1 MQILQE
7 NGRGKS
13 DVPMIMGVIGF
24 VATIP
29 GTLCAGC
36 MGACASVGTT
46 LATGQ
51 SSNVGSIWILINLA
65 SAAAGLFF
73 GIKSKG
79 TPRTSGAV
87 MIGVALLTLLLSFV
101 TFNWFWGLIA
111 VACFGIGGAI
121 SLTQEKLGGTDPTR
135 NLAVTENQTSYVPPV
150 YEQKHEHREKE
161 TVIVLPPAPPVVQN
175 PPANPPVQHYAPP
188 VQHQKATFQAEPN
201 PYADNNNNRQNGNLS
216 NLWIWGLVT
225 GAFILVAVVVVLEF
239 LPSKNVAPEKTV
251 TQNESQ
257 NKPPVVTQPTSRTPT
272 ASTPVTE
279 SAVSIGYVKTKTGST
294 LRMRK
299 EPSETAGILINVPD
313 ESPVII
319 LGYDDH
325 ASIVNGETGK
335 WCKIKFN
342 DKTGWAWGSFIIQ
355 K

>member
-1 MQILQE
+1 VELLQE

-13 DVPMIMGVIGF
+13 DVPMIMGIIGF

-36 MGACASVGTT
+36 MGVCASVGTT
-46 LATGQ
+46 LVTGQ

-73 GIKSKG
+73 GINSKG

-111 VACFGIGGAI
+111 VACFGIGGAV
-121 SLTQEKLGGTDPTR
+121 SLTQEKLGGTDQTQ
-135 NLAVTENQTSYVPPV
+135 NLRATESKASFVPPV
-150 YEQKHEHREKE
+150 FEQKQEQRERE
-161 TVIVLPPAPPVVQN
+161 TVIVQPPPPTVAQN
-175 PPANPPVQHYAPP
+175 PPVNPPVQHYVPP
-188 VQHQKATFQAEPN
+188 AQEQKATFRAEPN
-201 PYADNNNNRQNGNLS
+201 PYDYNNRQSSKSS
-216 NLWIWGLVT
+216 NLWIWGLVAA
-225 GAFILVAVVVVLEF
+225 AFILVAVVIALEF
-239 LPSKNVAPEKTV
+239 LPSKNVAPKKTV

-257 NKPPVVTQPTSRTPT
+257 NKPPVVTQPTSRTPV
-272 ASTPVTE
+272 ASSPITE

-299 EPSETAGILINVPD
+299 EPSETAEILLNVPD
-313 ESPVII
+313 GSPVII

-325 ASIVNGETGK
+325 TSIVNGETGK

>member
-1 MQILQE
+1 MELLQE

-13 DVPMIMGVIGF
+13 DVPMIMGIIGF

-36 MGACASVGTT
+36 MGACASAGTT

-65 SAAAGLFF
+65 SAAAGLIF

-79 TPRTSGAV
+79 TPRTAGAV

-121 SLTQEKLGGTDPTR
+121 SLTQEKIGGTD
-135 NLAVTENQTSYVPPV
+135 QTQTLRSNESQASFVPPAF
-150 YEQKHEHREKE
+150 EQKQEQRERE
-161 TVIVLPPAPPVVQN
+161 TVIVPPPPPPVAQN
-175 PPANPPVQHYAPP
+175 LPVNPPVQHYVPP
-188 VQHQKATFQAEPN
+188 VQEQKGTFRAEPN
-201 PYADNNNNRQNGNLS
+201 PYTYNSDRQSGKSTNF
-216 NLWIWGLVT
+216 WIWGLVA
-225 GAFILVAVVVVLEF
+225 GAFILVAAVVVLEF
-239 LPSKNVAPEKTV
+239 LPSKNVAPEKMV
-251 TQNESQ
+251 TQNEFQ
-257 NKPPVVTQPTSRTPT
+257 NKPPAVTQPTSRTPA
-272 ASTPVTE
+272 ASSPITE

-299 EPSETAGILINVPD
+299 EPSETAEILLNVPD
-313 ESPVII
+313 GSPVII

-325 ASIVNGETGK
+325 TSIVNGETGK